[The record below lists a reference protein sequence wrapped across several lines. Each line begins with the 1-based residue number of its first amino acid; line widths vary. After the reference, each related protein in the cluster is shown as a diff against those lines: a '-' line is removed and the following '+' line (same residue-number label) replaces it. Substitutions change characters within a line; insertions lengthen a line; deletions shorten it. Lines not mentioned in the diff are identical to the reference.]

1 MVGKFDTWH
10 HTKLGLL
17 VFTLVEL
24 AITYG
29 FVSLSIDR
37 GSLWYYLLTLIFL
50 VGTLRNLFKLI
61 GSFFH
66 GRRQASKTRRA

>member
-1 MVGKFDTWH
+1 MLRAFDKWH
-10 HTKLGLL
+10 KTRLGLT
-17 VFTLVEL
+17 VFALVEL

-50 VGTLRNLFKLI
+50 VGTLRNLGMLI

-66 GRRQASKTRRA
+66 GRRPANPARRS